1 MKQPESIRRSS
12 TSITK
17 ARVILLQM
25 FLLLST
31 TTKATDANFIYAN
44 IPYLKNVNAA
54 IDADIE
60 IDNKDNK
67 YTFQTDDIILNDLK
81 LSSKGFFQVVNDSM
95 YDMDISFNSPSN
107 DFKHILSLIP
117 AVYQKDF
124 DKIKAGGKAVFKG
137 FVKGTYSPNG
147 NACIQH

>member
-1 MKQPESIRRSS
+1 MVTCSIGMKQPESIQEIIDFDHEGKGDFAADVF
-12 TSITK
+12 T
-17 ARVILLQM
+17 
-25 FLLLST
+25 LST

-81 LSSKGFFQVVNDSM
+81 LSSKGFSR
-95 YDMDISFNSPSN
+95 
-107 DFKHILSLIP
+107 L
-117 AVYQKDF
+117 
-124 DKIKAGGKAVFKG
+124 
-137 FVKGTYSPNG
+137 
-147 NACIQH
+147 